1 MDGMML
7 LAMMMSISPNSTL
20 CLFNR
25 HATVTVVRRRQ
36 PEDSCTETVC
46 KVLNLEAPSHLSR
59 EILSIYQSPGF
70 NPNSCTQS
78 HQRGQDELID
88 HLPIACSPR
97 TFLAQLVLGVINT
110 PGQCSR
116 LLLQVHSFESG
127 QALQTCLGSS
137 YTDRRSADDYII
149 C

>member
-25 HATVTVVRRRQ
+25 HATVTVMRRRQ
-36 PEDSCTETVC
+36 PEDSCTEMVC

-59 EILSIYQSPGF
+59 EILSIYQSPEF

-78 HQRGQDELID
+78 H
-88 HLPIACSPR
+88 
-97 TFLAQLVLGVINT
+97 
-110 PGQCSR
+110 
-116 LLLQVHSFESG
+116 
-127 QALQTCLGSS
+127 
-137 YTDRRSADDYII
+137 
-149 C
+149 